1 MRLVSLIGLL
11 LLSFTA
17 RAANVVTSDV
27 TNQAKDK
34 KWHILLDANLQPAQR
49 DDQRSYTDYTVFFDY
64 QLDKANT
71 FRILQAPRQQY
82 EVVYG
87 EEEWLASDTIVSHYW
102 NTGKSV
108 GPARLRWVTSVNIP
122 TAQDSMTQDKI
133 TTVAGTLQANALF
146 AGKFMVSA
154 RPFLRYN
161 WYEFKT
167 SKSGTPLP
175 AWVYGLNV
183 VASYQMTSKFSLNGT
198 FGYNIVVNNAS
209 QYDESTGGFN
219 TTPAQTDGRYT
230 VYFAANYEWTDKF
243 ATYLSFLQG
252 DSYIRDGRYEVYAYD
267 PVVSRLGAGAT
278 FYF

>member
-17 RAANVVTSDV
+17 RGANVTTSDV

-34 KWHILLDANLQPAQR
+34 KWHILLDANHQPAHR
-49 DDQRSYTDYTVFFDY
+49 DDQRTFTDFTLFFDY
-64 QLDKANT
+64 QLDKSNT
-71 FRILQAPRQQY
+71 IRVLQAPRKQY

-87 EEEWLASDTIVSHYW
+87 EAEWQASDTIVSHFW
-102 NTGKSV
+102 STGKSI
-108 GPARLRWVTSVNIP
+108 GPARLRWVTALNIP
-122 TAQDSMTQDKI
+122 TAQDSIDQDKI
-133 TTVAGTLQANALF
+133 TTVSGTLQANALF

-161 WYEFKT
+161 FYEFKT

-183 VASYQMTSKFSLNGT
+183 VTSYQLTSKFSLNGT
-198 FGYNIVVNNAS
+198 FGYNVVVNNAS
-209 QYDESTGGFN
+209 QYDDSTGGFN
-219 TTPAQTDGRYT
+219 TTTAQTDGRYL
-230 VYFAANYEWTDKF
+230 VYLAANYEWTDKF
-243 ATYLSFLQG
+243 ATYLSYLQG
-252 DSYIRDGRYEVYAYD
+252 DNYVREGRFEVYGYD
-267 PVVSRLGAGAT
+267 PTASRVGVGTT